1 MGQRRRL
8 DPTVLHPEARALK
21 EFLELRLIG
30 QKRAIDK
37 VVRGYNYFLSPL
49 WEPEKPIVCL
59 MSMGPSGSG
68 KTFLAELLALY
79 FFGSKEAMTKI
90 ECENFVERH
99 QIAKLIGA
107 PPGYVG
113 YDKDTII
120 SQEKLDRFDWSRFF
134 QDLHEKD
141 EKYRQLQK
149 EVVEAHTAM
158 MTAKDKATRQSL
170 IEAYQEKRGSMEA
183 YVQTKVD
190 KLQSEKRP
198 SSVVLFDE
206 IEKAHSSLHNFLLE
220 VTSKGRATLDN
231 GDTVDF
237 SRSFIIETSNV
248 GSKAIA
254 NIAKSKG
261 GIGFAASRSKTGKTD
276 KEIYDA
282 AIKEAKKVWS
292 TEYLARHAKVVYH
305 LLTPEQLGEIL
316 DICVSELFARL
327 RYRRFNF
334 EVVVAPEVRQF
345 ILNEALDHPENGARL
360 VRDKVRKHL
369 DEQIASLINS
379 NQVAKSDSKLYVDM
393 ETKDGEP
400 NIVFSAENGNGEKK
414 LLTPGTPGPEEDEG
428 RPPAQQGRSRSRRV
442 RIE

>member
-8 DPTVLHPEARALK
+8 DPTVLHPEAQRLK
-21 EFLELRLIG
+21 EFLQLRLIG

-158 MTAKDKATRQSL
+158 MTAKDKTAKQSL
-170 IEAYQEKRGSMEA
+170 IEVYQEKRRSMEA

-231 GDTVDF
+231 GDNVDF
-237 SRSFIIETSNV
+237 TRSFIIETSNV
-248 GSKAIA
+248 GSKVIA
-254 NIAKSKG
+254 DIAKGKG
-261 GIGFAASRSKTGKTD
+261 QIGIRPPQKKAAKTD
-276 KEIYDA
+276 EIYDA

-292 TEYLARHAKVVYH
+292 TEYLARHSKVVYH

-316 DICVSELFARL
+316 DICIGELLSRL

-334 EVVVAPEVRQF
+334 EVVIAPEVRQF

-393 ETKDGEP
+393 ENKDEEP
-400 NIVFSAENGNGEKK
+400 RIVFSAENGDGEKK
-414 LLTPGTPGPEEDEG
+414 LLTPGTPGPDEDEG
-428 RPPAQQGRSRSRRV
+428 QFPAQQGRSRSRRI